1 MSLVMR
7 TLLPFGLPIVLI
19 LSVFFLAR
27 PRVPFLAKL
36 PPWIFWV
43 LVLGLLLIWAIV
55 ILWSWLAARRR
66 AKAIEQGLLKQAQ
79 WGVENAA
86 PARRGD
92 LEEIRKSLLEAMA
105 TLNNSP
111 QGKRALYDLPWYLVI
126 GPPGIGKTT
135 LIVNS
140 GLNFP
145 GLTAAKRMRGTG
157 GTRQWDFWFST
168 DAILLDTAGRYAL
181 SEDRTEAESE
191 WFGCLELLRKNR
203 PKGPI
208 NGLILGYSAES
219 LGQLDENQ
227 LVHEAREL
235 RQRLDEM
242 MEKLHWSFPVYVLF
256 TKCDLISG
264 FVEFFSSLSPAERQ
278 QVWGTAYA
286 VEGPAGQPVGDRFRA
301 GFAALVR
308 RLREYRIRRMGRLEQ
323 GDSWGRAFLFP
334 EEFAALE
341 NRAHLFIETLFEVN
355 PFKKDMPIFRGVY
368 FSSGRQMGRPFD
380 MIISQIQSMLG
391 GSRVVAEVQPEKE
404 DAFFVRD
411 LFTKVL
417 KGDREL
423 IGKTDA
429 ARRKYH
435 RFSFAASTGLLALS
449 LLSSAWIVGS
459 CVRLGG
465 RMGATKNAVTALPA
479 GGGAADAD
487 LLVRLDGI
495 RVSAR
500 RGWQAFPLV
509 VANSVRDSALSVY
522 SRVSRNQVLVPIEQ
536 DIARDLATPFDLDAD
551 RVRRALTAELML
563 LDPDNAKEFGTPE
576 ELAAILADYGFTGNE
591 AKAMGP
597 LTGIVEEYLGS
608 KQPLRS
614 FESRRNDLVT
624 GGRRLAETHRP
635 DAMLDG
641 LIAAASRGCKDLRL
655 EDLSNNGRV
664 LSAPESARIR
674 AAFTKAGFEGCVSTS
689 LKDLKSTL
697 EKDRK
702 MLTRIG
708 VATSG
713 PPPSTDQV
721 FDLYTEEYP
730 REWADFI
737 EVVRLPAVNDCAEF
751 EPLLKKLRQRNGS
764 ALIGLLESA
773 AAAAKLDE
781 KLSESVFP
789 GRVRKINDAME
800 PLITFAVAEKDKPS
814 PADEYADLL
823 GDLYR
828 DVQACAEDPA
838 KETAKGALKDAQDWV
853 DQFSDR
859 ERANAVA
866 TGMAALLYAPT
877 NVSAGVLK
885 GSFIDAVAKD
895 AKGKFDAEAAEPVKE
910 RLANR
915 YPFGGSPENPAV
927 FDDVLSLLKPD
938 GLIESAAAEARRS
951 GQTLSG
957 AMDSFLSR
965 LSKVRTGVRMTGD
978 ELKSVMTWKRLSVTA
993 VEGNDTGE
1001 ANLSRVDQ
1009 VDVIVS
1015 GAKQS
1020 FQSDGDEAT
1029 IEWSSS
1035 ATSTDCGIELK
1046 YTRKNQTVDALRF
1059 DSPWAIA
1066 ELFDKGKTGGG
1077 GGATVVTWQLP
1088 ESGLEVQ
1095 FEVSMRGG
1103 AECPFVRGSS
1113 FRKLPGAL
1121 PDNILSGP

>member
-1 MSLVMR
+1 MFWNLLRR

-27 PRVPFLAKL
+27 PRVPFLTRL
-36 PPWIFWV
+36 PSWIFWV
-43 LVLGLLLIWAIV
+43 LVVGLLLVWAV
-55 ILWSWLAARRR
+55 VVLLSWLAARRR

-92 LEEIRKSLLEAMA
+92 LEEIRKSLLEALAM
-105 TLNNSP
+105 LNNSP

-219 LGQLDENQ
+219 LATLDEAQ

-242 MEKLHWSFPVYVLF
+242 MDKLHWSFPVYVLF

-264 FVEFFSSLSPAERQ
+264 FAEFFSSLSPAERQ

-286 VEGPAGQPVGDRFRA
+286 VEGPAGQPVGERFRA
-301 GFAALVR
+301 GFAQLVR
-308 RLREYRIRRMGRLEQ
+308 RLREFRIRRMGRLEQ

-341 NRAHLFIETLFEVN
+341 HRAHLFIETLFEAN
-355 PFKKDMPIFRGVY
+355 PFKRETPIFRGAY

-380 MIISQIQSMLG
+380 TVISQIQSMLG
-391 GSRVVAEVQPEKE
+391 GSRIVADVQPEKE

-411 LFTKVL
+411 LFTRVL
-417 KGDREL
+417 KGDRDL

-429 ARRKYH
+429 ARRKSN
-435 RFSFAASTGLLALS
+435 RFQFAASTGLLALS

-465 RMGATKNAVTALPA
+465 RMGATKSAVVALPA
-479 GGGAADAD
+479 GGGTADAD
-487 LLVRLDGI
+487 LLVRLDAI
-495 RVSAR
+495 RQSAR
-500 RGWQAFPLV
+500 KGWQAFPLV

-522 SRVSRNQVLVPIEQ
+522 NRVALNQVLSPIEQ
-536 DIARDLATPFDLDAD
+536 DMARDLATPFDLDAD
-551 RVRRALTAELML
+551 RVRRTLTAELML
-563 LDPDNAKEFGTPE
+563 LDPANARDFGTPE
-576 ELAAILADYGFTGNE
+576 ELAAILADYGFKGSE
-591 AKAMGP
+591 AKVTGP
-597 LTGIVEEYLGS
+597 LAGIVEEYLAA
-608 KQPLRS
+608 KKPLRS
-614 FESRRNDLVT
+614 FESRRNDLLA
-624 GGRRLAETHRP
+624 GGRRLAETHQP

-641 LIAAASRGCKDLRL
+641 LVAAASRTCKDLTL
-655 EDLSNNGRV
+655 SDLSNNGR
-664 LSAPESARIR
+664 LLTAPESARVR
-674 AAFTKAGFEGCVSTS
+674 AAFTRAGFDECVSTS
-689 LKDLKSTL
+689 LKDLSATL
-697 EKDRK
+697 ARDRK
-702 MLTRIG
+702 MLDRIG

-713 PPPSTDQV
+713 APPSTDQV
-721 FDLYTEEYP
+721 FELYTEAYP

-737 EVVRLPAVNDCAEF
+737 EVVRLPVTGSCAEF

-781 KLSESVFP
+781 KLSESLFP
-789 GRVRKINDAME
+789 GRVRKINDALN

-838 KETAKGALKDAQDWV
+838 QGTAKGALSDAQDWV

-859 ERANAVA
+859 ERGSHLAA
-866 TGMAALLYAPT
+866 GMATLLFAPL
-877 NVSAGVLK
+877 SASGGVLK
-885 GSFIDAVAKD
+885 ASG
-895 AKGKFDAEAAEPVKE
+895 GQAAEQSFGAEVSGPVGE
-910 RLANR
+910 RLADR
-915 YPFGGSPENPAV
+915 YPFGGGADRPAS
-927 FDDVLSLLKPD
+927 FEDVIKLLGPD
-938 GLIESAAAEARRS
+938 GTIESFASELRQS
-951 GQTLSG
+951 KKPLSG
-957 AMDSFLSR
+957 SMESYLSR
-965 LSKVRTGVRMTGD
+965 LTAVRTAVRMTGD
-978 ELKSVMTWKRLSVTA
+978 ELKSVMVWKRVSLSA
-993 VEGNDTGE
+993 IEGNDTGE

-1015 GAKQS
+1015 GVRQG

-1029 IEWSSS
+1029 FEWSSG
-1035 ATSTDCGIELK
+1035 ATSTECGLELK
-1046 YTRKNQTVDALRF
+1046 YTRKNQTVDELKF

-1066 ELFDKGKTGGG
+1066 ELFDKGRASGGG
-1077 GGATVVTWQLP
+1077 GSTRVVWQLP
-1088 ESGLEVQ
+1088 ESGLQVEFQ
-1095 FEVSMRGG
+1095 VSMRGG

-1121 PDNILSGP
+1121 PANILGSGQ